1 MKKFKE
7 KLNNIKNILDEIAAD
22 YVNNVGSVS
31 SDKLDK
37 LKGEV
42 ETLVATINTRFIYK
56 NKINNGNI

>member
-42 ETLVATINTRFIYK
+42 GTLVATTNTRFIYK

>member
-37 LKGEV
+37 LKEEV
-42 ETLVATINTRFIYK
+42 ETLVATTNTRFIYK
-56 NKINNGNI
+56 KQKKKLG

>member
-22 YVNNVGSVS
+22 YVNNAGSVS

-42 ETLVATINTRFIYK
+42 ETLVATTNTRFIYK
-56 NKINNGNI
+56 KQN